1 MSTSSAGSAA
11 GNRTTDRRRPPASAT
26 PPAKKKSIDAV
37 VAVATLGALAFGFDT
52 GVISG
57 AIPFLQLP
65 TSQGGL
71 ALDSTQVGVVTS
83 SLVLGAAIGALF
95 SGRLSDSY
103 GRKRALLVIAVI
115 FIIGAVGTALAPNAG
130 VMVLFRIV
138 LGLAVGGA
146 SAVVPVFIGE
156 LAPTHLRGRLVA
168 RNELFIVIGQL
179 CAYSS
184 NAVLASAMPDNHHTW
199 RFMLILCTLP
209 AIGLFLGTFYLTESP
224 RWLIDRGRIDD
235 ARTVLRQLRSTAA
248 EQAQVDTEMEEI
260 ASHSRRMAAAGS
272 GSISEYMRAP
282 WVRRIA
288 FIGIGIAFLSQMT
301 GVNSVMY
308 YAPSILIDTGMGSK
322 AAIIATVGNGV
333 VSVLAV
339 AIGSMVLLPRF
350 TRRTLLLTGQI
361 GVTVALA
368 LMGVTFTAMPEGGA
382 RSYLVLVFM
391 MLFLFFMQCFVA
403 VIFWLMLAEIFP
415 LRVRGKLMG
424 MAVFANWIANFLVAL
439 VFPPLQAALHGSTFF
454 VFAAINL
461 ATIVFYWRFVPETRG
476 KSLEQLE
483 EEFQRPR

>member
-1 MSTSSAGSAA
+1 MSTPSAGSAA
-11 GNRTTDRRRPPASAT
+11 GPRTTAAGPAAGPST
-26 PPAKKKSIDAV
+26 PPVKKKSIDAV

-71 ALDSTQVGVVTS
+71 ALDSTLVGVVTS
-83 SLVLGAAIGALF
+83 SLVLGAAIGGLL
-95 SGRLSDSY
+95 SGRLSDSH
-103 GRKRALLVIAVI
+103 GRKRTLLVIAVL
-115 FIIGAVGTALAPNAG
+115 FVVGALGTALAPNAG
-130 VMVLFRIV
+130 VMVLFRVV

-199 RFMLILCTLP
+199 RFMLVLCTLP

-224 RWLIDRGRIDD
+224 RWLIDRGRPDE
-235 ARTVLRQLRSTAA
+235 ARTVLWQLRSDAGP
-248 EQAQVDTEMEEI
+248 AQIDTEIEEI
-260 ASHSRRMAAAGS
+260 ANHSRKMATTGDGDVTGYLRS
-272 GSISEYMRAP
+272 P

-288 FIGIGIAFLSQMT
+288 FIGIGLAFLSQMT

-308 YAPSILIDTGMGSK
+308 YAPSILIDTGMGAR
-322 AAIIATVGNGV
+322 AAIISTVGNGV

-350 TRRTLLLTGQI
+350 NRRTLLLTGQI
-361 GVTVALA
+361 GVTLA
-368 LMGVTFTAMPEGGA
+368 LTLMGLSFTVLPESGV
-382 RSYLVLVFM
+382 RSYLVLAFM
-391 MLFLFFMQCFVA
+391 MLFLVFMQCFVA
-403 VIFWLMLAEIFP
+403 VIFWLLLAEIFP

-424 MAVFANWIANFLVAL
+424 AAVFANWIANFLVAL
-439 VFPPLQAALHGSTFF
+439 VFPPLQAVLHGSTFF

-461 ATIVFYWRFVPETRG
+461 GTIFFYWRFIPETRG

-483 EEFQRPR
+483 EEFQCRS

>member
-1 MSTSSAGSAA
+1 MTTSPAGSVA
-11 GNRTTDRRRPPASAT
+11 GTRPPGEDPSAT
-26 PPAKKKSIDAV
+26 SVDPPPKKKSIDAV

-71 ALDSTQVGVVTS
+71 DLDSTMVSVVTS
-83 SLVLGAAIGALF
+83 ALVLGAALGGLC
-95 SGRLSDSY
+95 SGRLADAY
-103 GRKRALLVIAVI
+103 GRKRTLLVIALL
-115 FIIGAVGTALAPNAG
+115 FIVGAIGTSLAPDAG
-130 VMVLFRIV
+130 VMVSFRIV

-184 NAVLASAMPDNHHTW
+184 NAVLASALPDNHHTW
-199 RFMLILCTLP
+199 RFMLVLCTLP

-224 RWLIDRGRIDD
+224 RWLVDRGRAAD
-235 ARTVLRQLRSTAA
+235 ARTVLRQLRAGADATAIDSELDEITEHSRAIAA
-248 EQAQVDTEMEEI
+248 E
-260 ASHSRRMAAAGS
+260 GS
-272 GSISEYMRAP
+272 SGLREYFRSP

-288 FIGIGIAFLSQMT
+288 FIGIGLAFLSQMT

-308 YAPSILIDTGMGSK
+308 YAPSILMDTGMGSR
-322 AAIIATVGNGV
+322 AALIATVGNGV

-350 TRRTLLLTGQI
+350 PRRVLLLTGQI
-361 GVTVALA
+361 GVTVALTLIGLSFT
-368 LMGVTFTAMPEGGA
+368 LMPGTVE
-382 RSYLVLVFM
+382 RSYLVLAFM
-391 MLFLFFMQCFVA
+391 MVFLFFMQCFVA

-415 LRVRGKLMG
+415 LRIRGKLMG
-424 MAVFANWIANFLVAL
+424 IAVFANWIANFLVAL
-439 VFPPLQAALHGSTFF
+439 VFPSLQAALHGYTFF

-461 ATIVFYWRFVPETRG
+461 GTIVFYWRFIPETRG

-483 EEFQRPR
+483 ADFRTHC